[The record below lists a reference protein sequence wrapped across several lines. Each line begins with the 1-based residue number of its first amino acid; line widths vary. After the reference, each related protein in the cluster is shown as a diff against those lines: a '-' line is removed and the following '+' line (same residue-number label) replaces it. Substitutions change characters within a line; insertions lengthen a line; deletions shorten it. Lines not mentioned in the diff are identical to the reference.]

1 VPRAAKHTDPWS
13 SFVDLLAEALVAR
26 MDFPPRASS
35 AASAL
40 AEPPEAPT
48 RARGRA
54 RRRVHRSSVLAAH
67 LVDELLEALAAR
79 IDFPPRASSAGSIVE
94 SARPRK
100 KRAPPRPATPKRTP
114 RSPAP

>member
-1 VPRAAKHTDPWS
+1 MPRAAKQPDPWS
-13 SFVDLLAEALVAR
+13 SFVDLLADTLVAR
-26 MDFPPRASS
+26 LDFPPRASS

-40 AEPPEAPT
+40 SAPPD
-48 RARGRA
+48 ART
-54 RRRVHRSSVLAAH
+54 RRRRGKRTSALAAH

-79 IDFPPRASSAGSIVE
+79 IDFPPRASSAGSIGE

-100 KRAPPRPATPKRTP
+100 RRAPARPVNPKRTP